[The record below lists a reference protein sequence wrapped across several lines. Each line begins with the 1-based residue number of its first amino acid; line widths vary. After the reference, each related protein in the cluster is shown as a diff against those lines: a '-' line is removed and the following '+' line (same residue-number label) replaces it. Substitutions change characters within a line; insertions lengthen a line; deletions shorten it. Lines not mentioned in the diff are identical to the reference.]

1 MHGVR
6 SDDEEED
13 YRVDSDPGH
22 FSSDVYYSD
31 QSYNDINQAYG
42 PHMLCTGG
50 ERNEPCSILSTLENT
65 EAHDSDVPKRYSEQA
80 DGLNNDVKGEVP
92 PQYDRNDTDAEP
104 LDFEKNSLL
113 WHPPEP
119 EDEEDE
125 REALPLDDDEYNAE
139 GCTGE
144 WGYLQTSGS
153 FGAGEHR
160 NRDGSSEEHRK
171 AMKNLLDSHF
181 RALIS
186 QLLHIE
192 NLPVSEED
200 NKESWLDII
209 TSLSWEAA
217 TLLKPDMSK
226 SGGMDPGG
234 YVKVKCV
241 ACGHRSERY
250 LMSRARFFGLIA
262 YHFFLQIDLNY
273 FHFRFIHL
281 HSERIVIPCL
291 TC

>member
-1 MHGVR
+1 MRGIR

-13 YRVDSDPGH
+13 YRVDSESGH
-22 FSSDVYYSD
+22 FSTDIYYSD
-31 QSYNDINQAYG
+31 QSYNDINEAYG
-42 PHMLCTGG
+42 PHMLHTGR
-50 ERNEPCSILSTLENT
+50 ERNEPCSLLSSFENA
-65 EAHDSDVPKRYSEQA
+65 EAYDSEVAKRYSEQA
-80 DGLNNDVKGEVP
+80 DGLNNDVTGEVP
-92 PQYDRNDTDAEP
+92 PQYDRNDIDAEP

-119 EDEEDE
+119 ENEEDE
-125 REALPLDDDEYNAE
+125 REALPIGNDGCKSAE

-144 WGYLQTSGS
+144 GGSLQTSGS

-160 NRDGSSEEHRK
+160 NRDRSSEEHRK

-200 NKESWLDII
+200 NNESWLDII

-217 TLLKPDMSK
+217 TVLKPDMSK

-241 ACGHRSERY
+241 ACGHRRERY
-250 LMSRARFFGLIA
+250 LMSRARLFGLIT
-262 YHFFLQIDLNY
+262 YHLL
-273 FHFRFIHL
+273 
-281 HSERIVIPCL
+281 
-291 TC
+291 